1 MNEFQ
6 QQILQKIEQI
16 ALKLENYKI
25 STTIAD
31 ARFCKPLDKKL
42 ILELC
47 KNHKLLITIEEG
59 SIGGF
64 GSHVSN
70 FLIKS
75 TFFLF

>member
-1 MNEFQ
+1 MVQDTEVK
-6 QQILQKIEQI
+6 LAAK
-16 ALKLENYKI
+16 KLENYKI

-59 SIGGF
+59 SIGGLAVMF
-64 GSHVSN
+64 Q
-70 FLIKS
+70 
-75 TFFLF
+75 TF